1 MKKSGHKKKLTK
13 RGNSKTISII
23 RFRYVSIGLG
33 LVALIM
39 AGNLL
44 VSASNNVH
52 VLGTSTSNLLTRGSD
67 DLNEDS
73 ESTEEHS
80 DSGSNSESGSSN
92 SDSDSTSSSSDT
104 KVSSGTTTNSGPS
117 KDTKVD
123 CIGPDGK
130 HFVTSF
136 HNCQELNLK
145 WNNTNFKFTI
155 VDKSSSEKEAKASKS
170 KETKEKSQ
178 LKTKSL
184 EIKTENK
191 KTEVHLEKSGRH
203 IEIKKEDDGRL
214 HISSKDEDGNEIE
227 IEEHDALEDL
237 NDSLK
242 DLDIEI
248 GTGSASRFTFRAGKV
263 ETHTD
268 FPLSVDPS
276 TNQLSVTTPSGT
288 HELTILPDHAIQ
300 NLLDL
305 KVFSNI
311 LSTADSNTASA
322 EASNNVIGLTE
333 IDNQAA
339 FEIDGVSNKKLL
351 GIFPVAFTKKVF
363 VSSDNGKILKTE
375 QPTFDNFL
383 EKISF

>member
-1 MKKSGHKKKLTK
+1 MKKSGHIKKLAK
-13 RGNSKTISII
+13 RSNSKSISVV

-33 LVALIM
+33 LIALII

-44 VSASNNVH
+44 VSASSTVH
-52 VLGTSTSNLLTRGSD
+52 VLGTSTSNLLARGGDESHD
-67 DLNEDS
+67 ES
-73 ESTEEHS
+73 ESSGQHS
-80 DSGSNSESGSSN
+80 DISNSGSSSSNSN
-92 SDSDSTSSSSDT
+92 SDSPSTTNDKQTSAS
-104 KVSSGTTTNSGPS
+104 TTTDSGPS
-117 KDTKVD
+117 QSTKVD
-123 CIGPDGK
+123 CVGPDGK

-136 HNCQELNLK
+136 HDCQELNVK
-145 WNNTNFKFTI
+145 WNNSNFKFTVVSNASSGTSKI
-155 VDKSSSEKEAKASKS
+155 VSANEVKEHSEP
-170 KETKEKSQ
+170 
-178 LKTKSL
+178 KTKTL
-184 EIKTENK
+184 EIKTENT
-191 KTEVHLEKSGRH
+191 KTELNLEKNGRH
-203 IEIKKEDDGRL
+203 VEIKKEDDGKL
-214 HISSKDEDGNEIE
+214 HIRSKDEDGTEVE
-227 IEEHDALEDL
+227 LEQSDALEKL

-242 DLDIEI
+242 DQGIEI
-248 GTGSASRFTFRAGKV
+248 GTGSASKFTFRAGKV

-322 EASNNVIGLTE
+322 EASNNTVGLTE
-333 IDNQAA
+333 IDNQPA
-339 FEIDGVSNKKLL
+339 FEIEGVANKKLL

-363 VSSDNGKILKTE
+363 VSSDNGKILKT
-375 QPTFDNFL
+375 QQSTFDNFL